1 MGTTLLLI
9 RHGET
14 AWNRSKVFR
23 GTHDVPLND
32 NGREQARLASQ
43 SLAKRQIDAAYSSP
57 LQRATETARIV
68 LQAHDLA
75 PAACEGLLDF
85 NYGKW
90 TGVTDEEVAKKWPDE
105 HAQWISA
112 PHTLRPAGGDTLA
125 EVSARVVAAVEKI
138 VAQHENQTIALFAHR
153 VVNKLL
159 ILNMLGLGLERF
171 EFIRQ
176 DNGCVNEFQRA
187 CGGYVVIC
195 LNDVSHIREGGAD
208 LLQADF

>member
-14 AWNRSKVFR
+14 AWNRRKVFR
-23 GTHDVPLND
+23 GTRDVRLND
-32 NGREQARLASQ
+32 NGRAQARLLSRA
-43 SLAKRQIDAAYSSP
+43 LGERQIDAAYSSP
-57 LQRATETARIV
+57 LHRATETARIV
-68 LQAHDLA
+68 MQAHGVT

-85 NYGKW
+85 NYGQW
-90 TGVTDEEVAKKWPDE
+90 TGMTDEEVAKKWPDE

-112 PHTLRPAGGDTLA
+112 PHTLRPAGRDTLA

-187 CGGYVVIC
+187 CGGYVVIR
-195 LNDVSHIREGGAD
+195 LNDVSHIRDGGAD